1 MSFVISTRTEL
12 IKTKRSASFWVCV
25 LGSGFIPLIFL
36 LAYTLAPEKNNS
48 SQRQAFPWGVHFL
61 QGWEA
66 FSFFLLPMFIIL
78 ICSLIPQ
85 IEYKNNAW
93 KQVFASP
100 QPLGNIFFS
109 KFLTIHIIILF
120 LFLLFTVFMI
130 LSAFVSNLIISKYT
144 FLRTPLDWGILWKL
158 NYQTYLSILGM
169 SAIQYWL
176 SLRFKNFIAS
186 IGIGLALL
194 ITSLITVSFW
204 KHADTLP
211 YAYPMLTMRNFTMLT
226 VKSNLNHESYK
237 SLPNHEIYSILYFVG
252 FILLA
257 FLDMKYRKERG

>member
-1 MSFVISTRTEL
+1 MSFLISTKAEL

-36 LAYTLAPEKNNS
+36 LAYTLAPEKNYPRL
-48 SQRQAFPWGVHFL
+48 QLFPWAQHFGQGWQAF
-61 QGWEA
+61 
-66 FSFFLLPMFIIL
+66 SSFLLPMFIIL

-85 IEYKNNAW
+85 IEFKNNAW

-100 QPLGNIFFS
+100 QSLGNIFFS
-109 KFLTIHIIILF
+109 KFFTIHLMILF

-130 LSAFVSNLIISKYT
+130 LSAVVANLIISKYV
-144 FLRTPLDWGILWKL
+144 FLKTSFDWVTLWKL

-194 ITSLITVSFW
+194 ITSLIAIPFW
-204 KHADTLP
+204 KHVDSLP
-211 YAYPMLTMRNFTMLT
+211 YAYPMLTMKAFT
-226 VKSNLNHESYK
+226 SPSGGR
-237 SLPNHEIYSILYFVG
+237 SLPNHEIYSILYFIG

-257 FLDMKYRKERG
+257 FFDMKYRKERG

>member
-1 MSFVISTRTEL
+1 MSFAISTRAEL

-36 LAYTLAPEKNNS
+36 LTYTLASSKNYPRLQS
-48 SQRQAFPWGVHFL
+48 FPWGIHFG
-61 QGWEA
+61 QGWQA
-66 FSFFLLPMFIIL
+66 FSSFLLPMFVIL

-100 QPLGNIFFS
+100 QSLGNIFFS
-109 KFLTIHIIILF
+109 KFLTIHLMILF

-130 LSAFVSNLIISKYT
+130 GSAVVSNLIISKYV
-144 FLRTPLDWGILWKL
+144 FLKTPLDWVTLWKL

-194 ITSLITVSFW
+194 ITSLIAVPFW
-204 KHADTLP
+204 NHVDTLP
-211 YAYPMLTMRNFTMLT
+211 YAYPILTMKNFTAK
-226 VKSNLNHESYK
+226 VAKSF
-237 SLPNHEIYSILYFVG
+237 PNHEIYSILYFAG
-252 FILLA
+252 FMLLA